1 MTPLPI
7 LLAAVVFDT
16 GNSSSKIVHGSFLR
30 RRRRHHH
37 HHLQHFQSHL
47 PPPRHRILCHLS
59 LLHLL
64 LLFLIFIVIFL
75 ILCLHLHVFITI
87 VILVLILV
95 MDTCDHHHHHHH
107 SPINAIV
114 INSSRNNVACNTDG
128 TKLLVESV
136 CETASKSLFW
146 VPLVYK
152 DLNTRHDW
160 PVKKAIVDLLVRL
173 KRNSKRISCNSLSS
187 LGFQNKPFGAAPQTL
202 ITSAMKATTWRTTM
216 Y

>member
-75 ILCLHLHVFITI
+75 ILCLHLHVFIPI

-95 MDTCDHHHHHHH
+95 MDTRDHHHHHH

-202 ITSAMKATTWRTTM
+202 ITSAMKATTGRTTM